1 MRFKRLLTAILCLIP
16 TALLADWQP
25 VGKADY
31 NWGPFHV
38 YTISLY
44 TENGKY
50 EENQTPAML
59 SFDYAK
65 PVEGKNFA
73 ITLIKEMSALSID
86 KAKTE
91 KWLKELQEILPDC
104 SPNDRLNYIILEDK
118 GYFVLNDQV
127 LDHQF
132 DPEFNHAFMDLWVS
146 GKTTFAPLKD
156 SLTGKGENKAS
167 EPTPKQPE
175 VAPMQEDDASPQ
187 LPPTYKLENKDKVDA

>member
-1 MRFKRLLTAILCLIP
+1 MRFKLLFTTILCLIS
-16 TALLADWQP
+16 TALWANWQP

-38 YTISLY
+38 YTVSLY

-50 EENQTPAML
+50 KENQTPAML

-73 ITLIKEMSALSID
+73 ITLIKEMSALHID

-91 KWLKELQEILPDC
+91 KWLEELQGVLPDC
-104 SPNDRLNYIILEDK
+104 SPNDRLNYIMLENS

-127 LDHQF
+127 LEHQF
-132 DPEFNHAFMDLWVS
+132 DAEFNRAFIDLWVS
-146 GKTTFAPLKD
+146 GKTAFATLKD
-156 SLTGKGENKAS
+156 PLTGKSEVKAS
-167 EPTPKQPE
+167 ESEPKQPE

-187 LPPTYKLENKDKVDA
+187 LPPTYKLDNKVKTEA